1 MKKIAIQS
9 ISISNFKGIKQL
21 DVDFSATATNIY
33 GDNATGKTTIF
44 DGFMWLMFDKD
55 SKNAKQFN
63 IKPLDKDGNLTQ
75 KGIEPTVSAV
85 LSAGGKT
92 FELKKAYTEIW
103 TKKRGSANAVLTG
116 HETKYSI
123 DDVPKKKS
131 EYEEYIKQLLD
142 EKIFRLLT
150 DVLYFNTQLHWADRR
165 KILLEM
171 CGDITDGEVINS
183 DVALSPLAVYLDK
196 YSMDDFKKKLA
207 ADRARINKARE
218 ELPIR
223 IDEAYKSIVDV
234 DEAKERMA
242 VSQLEEK
249 LSSLEVEKTM
259 ALGSNKQERELRET
273 ENKIVE
279 LHNKNTQFKLSAKE
293 AYNALY
299 LDAIEERNDLEH
311 KINILSAEI
320 ISLENTKNAEEKSAS
335 ELRKKYG
342 QISEEKWVG
351 ETICPTCNQSYP
363 EDKLN
368 EGIEHFN
375 IEKSKRLQEIQIT
388 GKTKVAEINKL
399 TGEISNKETK
409 KSKLVRELEKIVVPA
424 STVPEDMPGYA
435 ETLEKLLLQKEEILK
450 SKGAET
456 ESTSDVTSRI
466 NEVKGKIEEHMSS
479 IALAN
484 NNLVI
489 KNRIAELEYQE
500 KCLAE
505 EMEQT
510 DKNIYL
516 AEEFVKT
523 KVAMLESKINSK
535 FKLARFKLFG
545 EQINGGITEC
555 CEAMYEGVPYSDLNS
570 AMRIN
575 IGLDIAS
582 ALSEYYGVT
591 APIFVDNAESVTRLI
606 DGVGQI
612 VRLVVSRED
621 KALRIEG
628 LKFEEVA

>member
-555 CEAMYEGVPYSDLNS
+555 CEAMFEGVPYSDLNS